1 VNGLRL
7 HHRVSFQQTM
17 PLLETQLLP
26 LSGFQRYLDEHQRHS
41 TDPRL
46 ARLSQL
52 SPSLMQDLMRFE
64 RHGQQTELLEVMAAC
79 VRHARALAIYL
90 QYGSSVLPLTM
101 FPLARLAHCPVPM
114 RECFDTNLSQL
125 VVLRVEPAALSV
137 PGDPEAGMVA
147 PRHLYQPLGPVVWDF
162 AMRGSREQLLPEIGG
177 VAAYRIAAG
186 TLLRDMP
193 MSGSV
198 RAAVHRLQRRSANLR
213 EIANWSGLNRGTASR
228 LLNALYL
235 QGALIVSRTAPGA
248 SNDSLFGA
256 ITRF

>member
-1 VNGLRL
+1 
-7 HHRVSFQQTM
+7 M

-26 LSGFQRYLDEHQRHS
+26 LSGFQRYLEELERDGA
-41 TDPRL
+41 DPRL
-46 ARLSQL
+46 TRLSQL

-64 RHGQQTELLEVMAAC
+64 HHGHQTELLEAVAAC

-90 QYGSSVLPLTM
+90 QFGQHVLPLTL

-114 RECFDTNLSQL
+114 RELLDGNLAQL
-125 VVLRVEPAALSV
+125 VVLRVEPAALGV
-137 PGDPEAGMVA
+137 PGDGEGGVVA
-147 PRHLYQPLGPVVWDF
+147 ARHLYQPLGPITWDF
-162 AMRGSREQLLPEIGG
+162 AMRGSREQLLPEIAG
-177 VAAYRIAAG
+177 VAAYRMAAG
-186 TLLRDMP
+186 TLLRDVP
-193 MSGSV
+193 LSASL

-213 EIANWSGLNRGTASR
+213 EIAQWSGLNRGTACR

-235 QGALIVSRTAPGA
+235 QGALIVSRTAPSA